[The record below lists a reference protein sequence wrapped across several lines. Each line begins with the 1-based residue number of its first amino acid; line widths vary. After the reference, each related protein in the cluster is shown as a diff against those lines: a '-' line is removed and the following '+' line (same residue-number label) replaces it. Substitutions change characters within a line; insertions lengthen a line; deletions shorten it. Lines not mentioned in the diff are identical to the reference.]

1 MKKHFLIVLCFVF
14 FNNVLQAQVLKTK
27 DVPKDAIGAFKEK
40 NPSAKASKWE
50 MEDNQYVAIFKE
62 DKAMAKSYFTSSGE
76 WIKTMI
82 EVEKEDLPTNILR
95 HVKKTYPA
103 FSDIDNI
110 YFLKQAEEKD
120 SYIIDVIVQSQNI
133 ISTIKYTVTG
143 KFISENKRE
152 LPKEV
157 VTSNKSDSE
166 KMTADNRPL
175 KKKSVK
181 PKKLPPVEPDLIQ
194 EENVPVAVKKTFKK
208 RFMNASEV
216 KWYYNTDDSIYRL
229 TCVMRDAE
237 TEGFISVGGSWISTI
252 TELEDDKL
260 PSALYKSIDE
270 FYSNYKIDKVKK
282 EVRADKNDHFII
294 DVIEEQNK
302 KSGHVTQMYLDK
314 NGKIIKIVDPE
325 IKEDNKEPEM
335 SDKEKKEQAKMEKE
349 FKKDQKMK
357 YKSTNINESELPP
370 GVGLWIAREYPEY
383 VVKKAEYK
391 SFDEFSEHGNIY
403 IILIQ
408 RPGVNQPFATGYF
421 TRNGILLKVEDDF
434 KVEGPKKEV
443 KKEVSKAIKEAF
455 KKDNPKVEDANWQ
468 EGENDTWI
476 AVFDDRYFTNE
487 ATYSAAA
494 TWIQTLVII
503 DPEEKI
509 PSIIRSFISKQ
520 HPEKSIRTCHMI
532 KKPDQNPYYAVVLYD
547 KKSKST
553 TELNFTSKGKLME

>member
-1 MKKHFLIVLCFVF
+1 MKRYFLIVLCFVF

-27 DVPKDAIGAFKEK
+27 DVPKDAISQFKEK
-40 NPSAKASKWE
+40 NPSSKASKWE
-50 MEDNQYVAIFKE
+50 MDDNQYVATFKE

-95 HVKKTYPA
+95 HVKKTYPTY
-103 FSDIDNI
+103 SDIDNI
-110 YFLKQAEEKD
+110 YFVKQEGEKD
-120 SYIIDVIVQSQNI
+120 SYIIDAIVQSQNI

-157 VTSNKSDSE
+157 VTSNKSDS
-166 KMTADNRPL
+166 KKITADNRPL
-175 KKKSVK
+175 KKQSVK
-181 PKKLPPVEPDLIQ
+181 PKKLPPVEPDLIS
-194 EENVPVAVKKTFKK
+194 EEKVPDAVKKTFKK
-208 RFMNASEV
+208 RFMNASDV
-216 KWYYNTDDSIYRL
+216 KWYFNTDDTIYRL
-229 TCVMRDAE
+229 TCVMREAK
-237 TEGFISVGGSWISTI
+237 TEGFISAGGLWISTI
-252 TELEDDKL
+252 TVLEDDKL

-270 FYSNYKIDKVKK
+270 FYSNYKIAEVKK
-282 EVRADKNDHFII
+282 EIRADKNDQFII
-294 DVIEEQNK
+294 DVIEEKNK
-302 KSGHVTQMYLDK
+302 KSGHITQMYLDK

-335 SDKEKKEQAKMEKE
+335 SDKEKKEQAQMEKE
-349 FKKDQKMK
+349 FKKHQKMK
-357 YKSTNINESELPP
+357 YNATNINESELPS

-383 VVKKAEYK
+383 IVKKAEYNT
-391 SFDEFSEHGNIY
+391 FDEFPEYGSIY
-403 IILIQ
+403 KILIQ

-421 TRNGILLKVEDDF
+421 TRNGKLLKVEDDF
-434 KVEGPKKEV
+434 KAEEPQKEV
-443 KKEVSKAIKEAF
+443 KREVTKEIKVAF
-455 KKDNPKVEDANWQ
+455 KKDNPKVEDENWQ

-476 AVFDDRYFTNE
+476 AVFDDKYFTNE

-494 TWIQTLVII
+494 VWVQTLVII

-509 PSIIRSFISKQ
+509 PSTIRSFISKQ

-532 KKPDQNPYYAVVLYD
+532 KKPNENPYYTVVLYD

-553 TELNFTSKGKLME
+553 TELNFTSKGKLIE

>member
-14 FNNVLQAQVLKTK
+14 FNSVLHAQVLKTK
-27 DVPKDAIGAFKEK
+27 DVPKDAISQFKEK
-40 NPSAKASKWE
+40 NPSSKASKWE
-50 MEDNQYVAIFKE
+50 MDDNQYVATFKE

-76 WIKTMI
+76 WIKTTI

-103 FSDIDNI
+103 YSDIDNI
-110 YFLKQAEEKD
+110 YFLKQEEEKD

-157 VTSNKSDSE
+157 VTSNKSDSK
-166 KMTADNRPL
+166 KMTADDRPL

-181 PKKLPPVEPDLIQ
+181 PKKLPPVEPDLIP
-194 EENVPVAVKKTFKK
+194 EEKVPEAVKKTFKK
-208 RFMNASEV
+208 RFMNASDV
-216 KWYYNTDDSIYRL
+216 KWYYNTNDSFYRL
-229 TCVMRDAE
+229 TCVIRDAE

-252 TELEDDKL
+252 TVIEADKL
-260 PSALYKSIDE
+260 PSALYKSIDV

-314 NGKIIKIVDPE
+314 NGKIIKIVDPKIE
-325 IKEDNKEPEM
+325 EENKEPEM
-335 SDKEKKEQAKMEKE
+335 SDKEKKEQEKMEKE

-357 YKSTNINESELPP
+357 YKATNINESELPS

-403 IILIQ
+403 KILIQ

-421 TRNGILLKVEDDF
+421 TRNGKLLKVEDDF
-434 KVEGPKKEV
+434 KVEDPKKEV

-494 TWIQTLVII
+494 TWVQTLVII

-509 PSIIRSFISKQ
+509 PSTIRSLISKQ

-532 KKPDQNPYYAVVLYD
+532 KKPNQNPYYTVVLYD

>member
-14 FNNVLQAQVLKTK
+14 FNSVLHAQVLKTK
-27 DVPKDAIGAFKEK
+27 DVPKDAISQFKEK
-40 NPSAKASKWE
+40 NPSSKASKWE
-50 MEDNQYVAIFKE
+50 MDDNQYVATFKE

-76 WIKTMI
+76 WIKTTI

-103 FSDIDNI
+103 YSDIDNI

>member
-14 FNNVLQAQVLKTK
+14 FNSVLHAQVLKTK

-95 HVKKTYPA
+95 HVKKTYPSY
-103 FSDIDNI
+103 SDIDNI

-157 VTSNKSDSE
+157 VTSNKSDSK

-252 TELEDDKL
+252 TVIEADKL
-260 PSALYKSIDE
+260 PSALYKSIDV

-509 PSIIRSFISKQ
+509 PSTIRSLISKQ

-532 KKPDQNPYYAVVLYD
+532 KKPNQNPYYTVVLYD

>member
-1 MKKHFLIVLCFVF
+1 KIHY
-14 FNNVLQAQVLKTK
+14 
-27 DVPKDAIGAFKEK
+27 E
-40 NPSAKASKWE
+40 
-50 MEDNQYVAIFKE
+50 
-62 DKAMAKSYFTSSGE
+62 
-76 WIKTMI
+76 
-82 EVEKEDLPTNILR
+82 ILE
-95 HVKKTYPA
+95 
-103 FSDIDNI
+103 FI
-110 YFLKQAEEKD
+110 L
-120 SYIIDVIVQSQNI
+120 YIIDVIVQSQNI

-252 TELEDDKL
+252 TVIEADKL
-260 PSALYKSIDE
+260 PSALYKSIDV

-509 PSIIRSFISKQ
+509 PSTIRSLISKQ

-532 KKPDQNPYYAVVLYD
+532 KKPNQNPYYTVVLYD